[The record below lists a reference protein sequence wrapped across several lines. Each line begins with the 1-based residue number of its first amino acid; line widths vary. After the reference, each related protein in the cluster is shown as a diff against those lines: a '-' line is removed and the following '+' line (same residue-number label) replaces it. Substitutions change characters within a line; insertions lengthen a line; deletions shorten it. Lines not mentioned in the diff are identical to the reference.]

1 MAAHHVADVE
11 LGGLVVAHVD
21 HSKPPA
27 TKLGDELLALGV
39 PLGELHPGEHLR
51 PAGVGVAVVELG
63 DLAVPERAAKAEEA
77 PGPLG
82 DLHRQQGLAPLTQ
95 LGALRHMAQPVEI
108 EVGTTEDRDLRLA
121 RHPRALQVALDP
133 GNRQRPRRLGDHP
146 QVVEQILD
154 RGTDLVGADQ
164 NHLVHQLPRQPE
176 GLRPDLAH
184 RHPVGKQP
192 HPLQGD
198 GTIRGQGGV
207 QGRGIVGLHADHPG
221 LGPDVFHVGGH
232 PRDQPPAA
240 HRDKDGMGRIGVL
253 TQDLH
258 ADGALSGDHLGV
270 VEGVDE
276 GQPLPAAKLQG
287 VGVGVVVGIPMEQGL
302 RPQPA
307 HRPNL
312 DRWGGPRHHDQG
324 SDPQPLC
331 RQRHTLGMIAGGG
344 GDHAARALRRR
355 QAKHL
360 VVGPPQL
367 EGEHRLQVLALGEHR
382 IAETLRQAREPLQGR
397 LLGNIVDPGLE
408 DTFDVAARHGG
419 GEQPELARILLPLSG
434 RYHSEANWVT
444 ADGDNTLMNADELKL
459 TAAKAALDYVKDG
472 VIGVGTG
479 STVNHFID
487 LLAGVK
493 HKIDGAV
500 SSSEASTQR
509 LKARG
514 VPVIDLNA
522 AGDLDLYVDGADE
535 SNHQLELIKGGGGAL
550 TREKIVAAASRRFVC
565 IADESKLVRVLGR
578 FPLPVEVIPMARSY
592 VARQLV
598 KLGGTPTWREGLV
611 TDNGNLILDVHNL
624 EILEPMKL
632 EQTLNNIPGVVT
644 VGLFALRGA
653 DVLILGTPTGPRT
666 LTAS

>member
-1 MAAHHVADVE
+1 
-11 LGGLVVAHVD
+11 
-21 HSKPPA
+21 
-27 TKLGDELLALGV
+27 
-39 PLGELHPGEHLR
+39 
-51 PAGVGVAVVELG
+51 
-63 DLAVPERAAKAEEA
+63 
-77 PGPLG
+77 
-82 DLHRQQGLAPLTQ
+82 
-95 LGALRHMAQPVEI
+95 
-108 EVGTTEDRDLRLA
+108 
-121 RHPRALQVALDP
+121 
-133 GNRQRPRRLGDHP
+133 
-146 QVVEQILD
+146 
-154 RGTDLVGADQ
+154 
-164 NHLVHQLPRQPE
+164 
-176 GLRPDLAH
+176 
-184 RHPVGKQP
+184 
-192 HPLQGD
+192 
-198 GTIRGQGGV
+198 
-207 QGRGIVGLHADHPG
+207 
-221 LGPDVFHVGGH
+221 
-232 PRDQPPAA
+232 
-240 HRDKDGMGRIGVL
+240 
-253 TQDLH
+253 
-258 ADGALSGDHLGV
+258 
-270 VEGVDE
+270 
-276 GQPLPAAKLQG
+276 
-287 VGVGVVVGIPMEQGL
+287 
-302 RPQPA
+302 
-307 HRPNL
+307 
-312 DRWGGPRHHDQG
+312 
-324 SDPQPLC
+324 
-331 RQRHTLGMIAGGG
+331 
-344 GDHAARALRRR
+344 
-355 QAKHL
+355 
-360 VVGPPQL
+360 
-367 EGEHRLQVLALGEHR
+367 
-382 IAETLRQAREPLQGR
+382 
-397 LLGNIVDPGLE
+397 
-408 DTFDVAARHGG
+408 
-419 GEQPELARILLPLSG
+419 
-434 RYHSEANWVT
+434 
-444 ADGDNTLMNADELKL
+444 MNADELKL